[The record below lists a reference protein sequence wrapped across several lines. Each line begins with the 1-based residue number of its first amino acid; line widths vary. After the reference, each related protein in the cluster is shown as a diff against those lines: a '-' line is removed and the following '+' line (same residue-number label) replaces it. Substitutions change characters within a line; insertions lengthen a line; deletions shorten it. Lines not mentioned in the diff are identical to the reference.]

1 MTLSKSEGGSMS
13 KWTFETE
20 AHTKEK
26 TWGIWDDEGGGE
38 VVCQHVQTLEHARL
52 IAAAPELLAAVTD
65 AIHCLN
71 WETGEV
77 FHEEASRVLVAAYE
91 KATKEEA

>member
-52 IAAAPELLAAVTD
+52 IAAAPELLDV
-65 AIHCLN
+65 
-71 WETGEV
+71 
-77 FHEEASRVLVAAYE
+77 ASRLAEWGRGGMTISCLLY
-91 KATKEEA
+91 TSPSPRDS

>member
-1 MTLSKSEGGSMS
+1 MS

-52 IAAAPELLAAVTD
+52 IAAAPELLDV
-65 AIHCLN
+65 
-71 WETGEV
+71 
-77 FHEEASRVLVAAYE
+77 ASRLAEWGRGGMTISELGGVIHDAARIE
-91 KATKEEA
+91 RAMKEEV

>member
-52 IAAAPELLAAVTD
+52 IAAAPELLDV
-65 AIHCLN
+65 
-71 WETGEV
+71 
-77 FHEEASRVLVAAYE
+77 ASRLAEWGRGGMTISELGGVIHDAARIE
-91 KATKEEA
+91 RAMKEEA

>member
-52 IAAAPELLAAVTD
+52 IAAAPELLDV
-65 AIHCLN
+65 
-71 WETGEV
+71 
-77 FHEEASRVLVAAYE
+77 ASRLAEWGRGGMTISELGGVIHDAARIE
-91 KATKEEA
+91 RAMKDEA